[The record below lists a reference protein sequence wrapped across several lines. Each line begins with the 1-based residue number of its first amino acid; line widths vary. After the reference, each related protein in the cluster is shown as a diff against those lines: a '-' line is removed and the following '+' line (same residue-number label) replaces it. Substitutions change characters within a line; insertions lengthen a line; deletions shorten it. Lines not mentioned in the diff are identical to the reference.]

1 MQSLLENGGNPGSNP
16 GGGITFLNNSY
27 KQIIQNCGMTKI
39 TFRDSALCA
48 TRGLFRSVSSERN
61 IKIQILIGVII
72 IFIAVLLKVS
82 TIYLVTIIIVCFLVV
97 ILELFN
103 RGFEKLID
111 LISPEYNKEFGKIKD
126 AMAGVVLLT
135 FTMAMIISL
144 LILYEPIMKL
154 LILFS
159 KNPISLIL
167 ITANII
173 LILITLSISY
183 LKKN

>member
-1 MQSLLENGGNPGSNP
+1 
-16 GGGITFLNNSY
+16 
-27 KQIIQNCGMTKI
+27 
-39 TFRDSALCA
+39 
-48 TRGLFRSVSSERN
+48 VSSERN
-61 IKIQILIGVII
+61 IKIQILIGAIL
-72 IFIAVLLKVS
+72 IFIAVLLKVP
-82 TIYLVTIIIVCFLVV
+82 TIYLITIIIVCFLVV

-111 LISPEYNKEFGKIKD
+111 LVSPEYNKEFGKVKD

-135 FTMAMIISL
+135 FTMAMIVSS
-144 LILYEPIMKL
+144 LILYEPVINL
-154 LILFS
+154 LTVFS

-167 ITANII
+167 VTANII